1 MNNYKNKTAVI
12 SGGAEGIGFAI
23 AQAMGEQGMN
33 VVLGDIDAAQ
43 LKEAQAKLEAQGVP
57 VLAVEMDVTS
67 PSSWAN
73 IAEQAIDR
81 FGKVHMLVNNAGV
94 ASAPGPIE
102 ATNHKDWQWVI
113 DVNLKGVVFGAEAI
127 VPLIKQHGE
136 GGWMVNVASMAGMI
150 GVPYAGAY
158 TATKIAVVGMSESWN
173 VELSKH
179 NIHVAALCPAFVK
192 TRIHLSHRNRQEE
205 HRDLER
211 KPDPKAAP
219 KHNAAQELVENGI
232 APEIV
237 GQRVVEALNAK
248 ELYIFTHPAQRQ
260 IAQQRSAAI
269 DQAFER
275 AENSPLLADVKEQDP
290 ITFS

>member
-12 SGGAEGIGFAI
+12 SGGAEGIGFAV

-33 VVLGDIDAAQ
+33 IVLGDIDAAQ
-43 LKEAQAKLEAQGVP
+43 LKEAQARLEALGVP

-73 IAEQAIDR
+73 VAEQAIEQ

-102 ATNHKDWQWVI
+102 TTNHKDWQWVI
-113 DVNLKGVVFGAEAI
+113 DVNLKGVLFGAEAI

-158 TATKIAVVGMSESWN
+158 TATKVAVVGMSESWN
-173 VELSKH
+173 VELAKH

-192 TRIHLSHRNRQEE
+192 TRIHLSHRNRQKE
-205 HRDLER
+205 HRDMQR
-211 KPDPKAAP
+211 QPDPKAGP

-260 IAQQRSAAI
+260 VVQQRSAAI

-275 AENSPLLADVKEQDP
+275 AENSPLLADIKEQDP
-290 ITFS
+290 MTFS